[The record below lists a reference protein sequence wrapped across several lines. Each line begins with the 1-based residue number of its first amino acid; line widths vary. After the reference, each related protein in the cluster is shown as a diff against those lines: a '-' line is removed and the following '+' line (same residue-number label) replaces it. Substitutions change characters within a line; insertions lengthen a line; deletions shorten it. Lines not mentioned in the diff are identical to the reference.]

1 MTGLGKK
8 VPHGDFGGAGTSRL
22 FLQITSE
29 LLLLLRCKLNVSFKA
44 RFDIKRERN
53 TISMMF
59 IAQLEYTFHLQF
71 HGMVELSRDV

>member
-1 MTGLGKK
+1 M
-8 VPHGDFGGAGTSRL
+8 DFGGACTPSH
-22 FLQITSE
+22 FSQITSK
-29 LLLLLRCKLNVSFKA
+29 LLLLLRFKLNVSFKA